1 MLKDKMAKLFFLKS
15 TIPYLKN
22 KIKAKKK
29 KDWGQGSSGRA
40 FAKRE
45 ALVSIPSNI
54 KEYFLRW
61 RS

>member
-29 KDWGQGSSGRA
+29 KRIGGKVQVVEHLLSVRPW
-40 FAKRE
+40 F
-45 ALVSIPSNI
+45 PSPVISKNI
-54 KEYFLRW
+54 F
-61 RS
+61 

>member
-29 KDWGQGSSGRA
+29 KGLGARFKW
-40 FAKRE
+40 
-45 ALVSIPSNI
+45 
-54 KEYFLRW
+54 
-61 RS
+61 